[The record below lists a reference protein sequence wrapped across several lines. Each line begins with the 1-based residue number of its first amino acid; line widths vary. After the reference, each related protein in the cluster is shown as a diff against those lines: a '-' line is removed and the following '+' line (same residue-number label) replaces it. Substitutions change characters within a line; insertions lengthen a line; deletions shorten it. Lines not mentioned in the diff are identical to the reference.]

1 MSVWN
6 KLQKSLYTIV
16 TENVHFQI
24 HCAVY
29 RMKSARGGTDLPRY
43 WITIDK
49 EIVFDYPKQFLDR
62 EETKKYPYE
71 TEIGD
76 ISNCIREYINC
87 PVQLLLDKKFENDVW
102 GITEIFKAVD
112 KRLGKEKLQAYFVS
126 PTPTIKGILDKR
138 FR

>member
-1 MSVWN
+1 MEKQYLDYLSAFIH
-6 KLQKSLYTIV
+6 KAKRERLIYELQSKKR
-16 TENVHFQI
+16 ENAFYKMAH
-24 HCAVY
+24 
-29 RMKSARGGTDLPRY
+29 
-43 WITIDK
+43 
-49 EIVFDYPKQFLDR
+49 
-62 EETKKYPYE
+62 YE

-87 PVQLLLDKKFENDVW
+87 PVQLLPDKKFENDVW

-112 KRLGKEKLQAYFVS
+112 KRLGKEKLQAYFVA